1 MLRKEF
7 LKYTS
12 QAALLAAS
20 SSLFNITSTGH
31 EAALINTVTG
41 PISGEQLG
49 FTLIHEHILSIFGTE
64 AQEPAQYEND
74 KALGEVV
81 PYLKYLKSLGC
92 DSIVDCSAAFLGRN
106 AALLKEISEQSGVQI
121 LISTGIYGA
130 AGDGYVPDYAYKESA
145 EQLADRWIEEF
156 ETGIQ
161 GTDVKPGFLKSG
173 VDGGPLSDID
183 AKLVRAAAL
192 THLET
197 GLLLQIHTSGNPVAA
212 RQQLTILKEE
222 NVSPEAWVWVHAQS
236 VEDSEPLIEAAKQGA
251 WISLDGLRTPNFL
264 NNKRSSES
272 NLMHHFNHVSAFK
285 KAGLL
290 DHVLLSHDGS
300 TYPPEGTDK
309 RPMDVLM
316 NTFIPMLKTG
326 GFTEEEIEKITVR
339 NPAKAFSIEVKKH

>member
-1 MLRKEF
+1 MHRKEF

-20 SSLFNITSTGH
+20 PSLFNMTNTGKKTARIH
-31 EAALINTVTG
+31 TVTG
-41 PISGEQLG
+41 TTSPKQLG

-64 AQEPAQYEND
+64 AQEPAQYDNAD
-74 KALGEVV
+74 ALKEVV

-106 AALLKEISEQSGVQI
+106 AALLKKISEQSGVQI

-130 AGDGYVPDYAYKESA
+130 ADDEYVPEYAYRESA
-145 EQLADRWIEEF
+145 EQLAGRWIEEF
-156 ETGIQ
+156 ESGIQ

-173 VDGGPLSDID
+173 VDGGSLSDID
-183 AKLVRAAAL
+183 ARLVRAAAI

-212 RQQLTILKEE
+212 NQQLEILQEE
-222 NVSPEAWVWVHAQS
+222 GVSPEAWVWVHAQNM
-236 VEDSEPLIEAAKQGA
+236 EESEPLIEVAKRGA

-264 NNKRSSES
+264 NDKRSSES
-272 NLMHHFNHVSAFK
+272 NLMHHYKHVSAFK
-285 KAGLL
+285 KAGML

-300 TYPPEGTDK
+300 TYPPSGTDK

-316 NTFIPMLKTG
+316 NAFIPMLKTG
-326 GFTEEEIEKITVR
+326 GFTEEEIEMLTVK
-339 NPAKAFSIEVKKH
+339 NPAKAFSIEVKKY